1 MSAGEACPP
10 FSLRRAVPLVAV
22 LVASGA
28 VIGLGL
34 HRQLSFET
42 VVRHHEALR
51 AFIAG
56 HELSAVAGYVTLYA
70 VTITLSVPVGFYL
83 TVIGGILFGTVL
95 GGGAALVGATVGA
108 IGIFLLA
115 KSAVGEH
122 LVRRAGPLAEKLADG
137 FRADAFSYLLFL
149 RLVPIFPFWLVN
161 LVPALCGV
169 SLATFAAATA
179 LGILPATFV
188 FAFVGAGLDS
198 VIVAQQAAYQSC
210 VNAGRV
216 DCRLAFHMNAAV
228 TPQLLAALV
237 ALGVLALIPVV
248 VKRLRARSRL
258 PPPVR

>member
-1 MSAGEACPP
+1 
-10 FSLRRAVPLVAV
+10 V
-22 LVASGA
+22 
-28 VIGLGL
+28 
-34 HRQLSFET
+34 
-42 VVRHHEALR
+42 
-51 AFIAG
+51 
-56 HELSAVAGYVTLYA
+56 
-70 VTITLSVPVGFYL
+70 
-83 TVIGGILFGTVL
+83 ILFLAARTAV
-95 GGGAALVGATVGA
+95 GGALKARVGPWLDKVQKE
-108 IGIFLLA
+108 F
-115 KSAVGEH
+115 
-122 LVRRAGPLAEKLADG
+122 AEEG
-137 FRADAFSYLLFL
+137 FSYLLFL

-210 VNAGRV
+210 VNAGRA

-258 PPPVR
+258 TPPVR